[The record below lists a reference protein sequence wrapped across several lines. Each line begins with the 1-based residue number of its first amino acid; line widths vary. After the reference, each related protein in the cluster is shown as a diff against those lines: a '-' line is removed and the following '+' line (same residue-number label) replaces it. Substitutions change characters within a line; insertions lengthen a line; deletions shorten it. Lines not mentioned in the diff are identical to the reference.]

1 MITMNMKRTFRNT
14 CLLLAALA
22 CTSIADAKPRTFQQM
37 EEAAMEAFAK
47 MSSNRRQAP
56 AVIKVTA
63 TQSTDNYT
71 VFAREGGGYAIVTS
85 DDLAPAVIGLSEKA
99 YNTENEN
106 FKWWLKLA
114 DEAVRYIVENNVSVT
129 ATPPEDLDF
138 PKSVAPMLTTE
149 WDQSTPY
156 NNYAPRAQSER
167 CLTGCVATAMAQV
180 LNYFKSPVKGRG
192 QRTITYPYRSKN
204 GQKVKAAFEEHYYDW
219 DHMLDKYR
227 FVSYSEEE
235 AHAVA
240 ELMRD
245 CGVAANMQYGVSAAG
260 GSGAYSENAATG
272 LRTYFGMVDAKCVYR
287 DEYSE
292 KDWMRLVYNELS
304 NNRPVYYGG
313 SSRSSGGHAFVLH
326 GYNAAGLV
334 YVNWGWSGDDDGYYD
349 IALLNPGFYRFSEGQ
364 DMIIGVYP
372 QPTEFEE
379 MTVSVNTPGTL
390 SGLVPDD
397 LIGVVGSLKVKGD
410 INSSDLLQLRKLA
423 GSDLTGERTGGWLQ
437 QLDLS
442 EARIVAGGDEYF
454 VSSPISSDAPYV
466 TEDDVLGKY
475 AFYNCLTLRSLTL
488 PKGLKRIAPSAFK
501 GCFMLDELNVE
512 GAADK
517 DFVMKDGIIY
527 NKDMTEIVYATAGL
541 RDSLIVADGVTTLG
555 TDAMRECEQLEY
567 VALPASLKTFG
578 NESMAHCTHMKELR
592 VASKSIPT
600 LGNSV
605 FSNVFVMECDLYVR
619 NGMKNKYA
627 QANQWSDFAYEDYF
641 DNIYEFGTTI
651 KARNAVRVY
660 GDPTP
665 VFGYQISGDLVEGT
679 PELVCEADEKSPAGR
694 YPIKVLPGSITDS
707 SVDYEDG
714 FLIVQKAELTATV
727 DDATRARYDEDPVF
741 TITYTGFK
749 NNEDASVLDTKPV
762 VVSTAKKDSPE
773 GTYELTVSGGEDDC
787 YEFKYVSGLLTIA
800 GVSAIDGVEADGG
813 KLVIRRLD
821 GTLVP
826 GGSVAGL
833 PKGVYIVN
841 GRKMVIK

>member
-1 MITMNMKRTFRNT
+1 MNMKRTFRNT
-14 CLLLAALA
+14 CLLLVAFA
-22 CTSIADAKPRTFQQM
+22 CTCNADARPRTFQQM
-37 EEAAMEAFAK
+37 EEAAKEAFASL
-47 MSSNRRQAP
+47 SSNRRQAP

-63 TQSTDNYT
+63 MQSTDNYT
-71 VFAREGGGYAIVTS
+71 VFAREDGGYAIITS
-85 DDLAPAVIGLSEKA
+85 DDLAPAVIGVSEKA
-99 YNTENEN
+99 YNEENEN

-114 DEAVRYIVENNVSVT
+114 DEAVRYVVENNVTLT
-129 ATPPEDLDF
+129 ATPPTDLDF
-138 PKSVAPMLTTE
+138 PESVAPMLTSE

-156 NNYAPRAQSER
+156 NNYAPQTPSSR

-204 GQKVKAAFEEHYYDW
+204 GQKVKAEFEEHYYDW

-227 FVSYSEEE
+227 FVSYSDEE

-245 CGVAANMQYGVSAAG
+245 CGVAANMQYGTSSVG

-272 LRTYFGMVDAKCVYR
+272 LRTYFGMVDAECVYR
-287 DEYSE
+287 EQHSE
-292 KDWMRLVYNELS
+292 KDWMRMVYGELS

-313 SSRSSGGHAFVLH
+313 SSGNSGGHAFVLH
-326 GYNAAGLV
+326 GYNKEGLV
-334 YVNWGWSGDDDGYYD
+334 YVNWGWSGDDDGYFD
-349 IALLNPGFYRFSEGQ
+349 IALLNPSFYRFSEGQ

-372 QPTEFEE
+372 QPTEFEDL
-379 MTVSVNTPGTL
+379 TVSVNTPGTL
-390 SGLVPDD
+390 SSLVPDE
-397 LIGVVGSLKVKGD
+397 LIGLVGTLKVKGD

-423 GSDLTGERTGGWLQ
+423 GSDQTGARTNGWLQ

-442 EARIVAGGDEYF
+442 EARIVAGGD
-454 VSSPISSDAPYV
+454 PYLSQTDKSGGV
-466 TEDDVLGKY
+466 DLTTSDDVLGDN
-475 AFYNCLTLRSLTL
+475 AFYNCRPLRSITL
-488 PKGLKRIAPSAFK
+488 PKGLKSMSSTAFMN
-501 GCFMLDELNVE
+501 CFLLDELNVE

-517 DFVMKDGIIY
+517 DFVMKDGVVY
-527 NKDMTEIVYATAGL
+527 NKDTTNVIYVLAGL
-541 RDSLIVADGVTTLG
+541 RDSLLIPGTVTTLD
-555 TDAMRECEQLEY
+555 TESMANCEMLEY
-567 VALPASLKTFG
+567 VSLPASIVRLG
-578 NESMAHCTHMKELR
+578 NRAMAHCTHMKELR
-592 VASKSIPT
+592 IATRSIPE
-600 LGNSV
+600 LGSDV

-619 NGMKNKYA
+619 SGLKKKYA
-627 QANQWSDFAYEDYF
+627 QTEQWSDFAYEDYF

-660 GDPTP
+660 GEPAP
-665 VFGYQISGDLVEGT
+665 VLGYQITGDLVDGT

-694 YPIKVLPGSITDS
+694 YTIKVFPGSITDS

-714 FLIVQKAELTATV
+714 FLIVQKAELTAMV
-727 DDATRARYDEDPVF
+727 DDATRARYDNDPVF

-749 NNEDASVLDTKPV
+749 NNEDVSVLDVKPV
-762 VVSTAKKDSPE
+762 VVSSAKKDSPE
-773 GTYELTVSGGEDDC
+773 GTYELMVSGGEDDC
-787 YEFKYVSGLLTIA
+787 YDFNYVSGLLTIA
-800 GVSAIDGVEADGG
+800 GVSGIEGVEADGS

-826 GGSVAGL
+826 TGSVNGL

-841 GRKMVIK
+841 GRKMVVK